1 VVSNKSKRREKEDR
15 KRMKEMIVL
24 FVLLS
29 FFLRVVVLLVL
40 PDPSKPRMETAFA
53 VDLIGMVD
61 RYLLPAHKRAERPSE
76 GAALW
81 EGSLAQKIRD
91 EVVLTKLAEMGL
103 SEKITPPLP
112 KVSIFPP
119 GKLEEQEKKMILE
132 NARFYHELGE
142 IVYGKERVG
151 EILAVPEVKTGEAK
165 GGTVPLP
172 EDLEAREI
180 IASLR
185 EAAKEEGQRKNAMK
199 AAALDIKGPV
209 ASRKIS
215 YLPPPLEAKLEV
227 DGEYLIK
234 FWIFPDGTVGKVI
247 PLAQANTQAVAV
259 AIDRVK
265 KFRFA
270 PLPKDVPQVEQWGI
284 IPARTVLR

>member
-1 VVSNKSKRREKEDR
+1 VSNRTRKKKEDR
-15 KRMKEMIVL
+15 KRMEEMIVL

-29 FFLRVVVLLVL
+29 FFLRVVVLLVV
-40 PDPSKPRMETAFA
+40 PDPSKPQMETSFA

-61 RYLLPAHKRAERPSE
+61 RYLLPAHKCAERPREST
-76 GAALW
+76 ALW

-91 EVVLTKLAEMGL
+91 EVVLTKLAQMGL

-112 KVSIFPP
+112 RVSIFPP

-132 NARFYHELGE
+132 NSRFYQELGE
-142 IVYGKERVG
+142 IAYGKERER
-151 EILAVPEVKTGEAK
+151 EILAAPEVKTSEAK

-172 EDLEAREI
+172 EDVEAQEI

-185 EAAKEEGQRKNAMK
+185 EAAKEEGQGKNAIK
-199 AAALDIKGPV
+199 AAALDISGP
-209 ASRKIS
+209 AANRKIS
-215 YLPPPLEAKLEV
+215 YLPPPPDAKLSV
-227 DGEYLIK
+227 GGDCPIK
-234 FWIFPDGTVGKVI
+234 FWILPDGRVGKVM
-247 PLAQANTQAVAV
+247 PLVQGATQAVAV

-270 PLPKDVPQVEQWGI
+270 PLPKDVPQVEQWGV
-284 IPARTVLR
+284 IPAKTVLR